1 MVAQKKG
8 GAAKKDGAVKKDG
21 AAKKP
26 AARVLEL
33 KETLE
38 RYNYRYHALD
48 DPEVPDAEYDRLM
61 LELRAL
67 EAAHPQLL
75 TPDSPTQR
83 VGAAPVAAFGTVK
96 HRLAML
102 SLDNAFS
109 EEEVRDFDRRIHER
123 LGRADPISYSA
134 EPKLDGLAVS
144 ARYEDGNYVQG
155 ATRGDGETGED
166 ITQNLRTIKAL
177 PLKLRADPPPRVLE
191 VRGEVF
197 MPLAGFKRFNA
208 EAIARGEKSFVNP
221 RNAAAGSLR
230 QLDPKMTAARP
241 LDLFIYGLGIVEG
254 AAMPPLHSAT
264 LQVLRKWGFKIC
276 PQSRVVLGADGC
288 LDYYREIGELRA
300 QLPYQIDGVVYKV
313 DDLDLQRQM
322 GFVSRAPRWAV
333 AHKFPAEEALTTVR
347 GIEFQVGRTGALT
360 PVARLEPV
368 FVGGVT
374 VSNATLHNM
383 DELTR
388 KDVRVGDT
396 VVIRRAGDV
405 IPEVVRVLAERRV
418 AGAALVA
425 LPSVCPVCG
434 SPVVREAEQAI
445 ARCTGGRIC
454 AAQRKEEIKHFAS
467 RRALDIQGLGDKL
480 VEQLVDR
487 DWVRNPADLFGL
499 QQEQLATLDRM
510 GDKSAQKIQSAIQ
523 AARQTSLP
531 RFLYAL
537 GIRDVG
543 EATALALA
551 RHFGEIGALRQAPAD
566 AIERVPDVG
575 PVVARNVA
583 AYFQDRDNAAI
594 VDRLL
599 ASGITWPDPAPVE
612 AHTALSG
619 KTFVLTGTLE
629 ALTREAAEEAIV
641 ELGGKVSGSVSK
653 KTHYVVAGA
662 EAGSKLKKAQDLG
675 VTVLDEAAFLKL
687 LKK

>member
-1 MVAQKKG
+1 MCAQKAAGKAA
-8 GAAKKDGAVKKDG
+8 GAANK
-21 AAKKP
+21 AAK
-26 AARVLEL
+26 RVAEL

-67 EAAHPQLL
+67 ETQHPGLL

-83 VGAAPVAAFGTVK
+83 VGAAPVAAFGAVK
-96 HRLAML
+96 HRLPML

-109 EEEVRDFDRRIHER
+109 DDDVRDFDRRIRER
-123 LGRADPISYSA
+123 LEREGPIRYAA

-144 ARYEDGNYVQG
+144 ARYENGVFVQG

-166 ITQNLRTIKAL
+166 ITLNLKTIKAL
-177 PLKLRADPPPRVLE
+177 PLKLRADRPPRVLE

-197 MPLAGFKRFNA
+197 MPLAGFERFNR

-230 QLDPKMTAARP
+230 QLDPRLTAARP
-241 LDLFIYGLGIVEG
+241 LDLFIYALGIVEG
-254 AAMPPLHSAT
+254 GELPTQHSET
-264 LQVLRKWGFKIC
+264 LKALRHWGFKIC
-276 PQSRVVLGADGC
+276 PQSRVVTGADGC
-288 LDYYREIGELRA
+288 LNYYHEMGEQRA
-300 QLPYQIDGVVYKV
+300 KLPYQIDGVVYKV
-313 DDLDLQRQM
+313 DDLELQRTL
-322 GFVSRAPRWAV
+322 GFVSRAPRWAI

-396 VVIRRAGDV
+396 VIVRRAGDV
-405 IPEVVRVLAERRV
+405 IPEVVKVLPERRV
-418 AGAALVA
+418 AGARLVT
-425 LPSVCPVCG
+425 LPSHCPVCG
-434 SPVVREAEQAI
+434 SPVVREADQAV
-445 ARCTGGRIC
+445 ARCTGRLIC
-454 AAQRKEEIKHFAS
+454 PAQRKEEIKHFAS

-480 VEQLVDR
+480 MEQLVDG
-487 DWVRNPADLFGL
+487 DWVRTPADLFEL
-499 QQEQLATLDRM
+499 KTEQLATLERM
-510 GDKSAQKIQSAIQ
+510 GEKSAQKLQ
-523 AARQTSLP
+523 AAILASKHTTLP

-537 GIRDVG
+537 GMRDVG

-551 RHFGEIGALRQAPAD
+551 QHFGDIAALRHAGEDEIQ
-566 AIERVPDVG
+566 RVPDVG
-575 PVVARNVA
+575 PVVAKNVA
-583 AYFQDRDNAAI
+583 AYFRDPGNAAV

-599 ASGITWPDPAPVE
+599 ANGITWPAPAPVSSD
-612 AHTALSG
+612 AKLAG
-619 KTFVLTGTLE
+619 KTFVLTGTLQ

-641 ELGGKVSGSVSK
+641 QLGGKVSGSVSK
-653 KTHYVVAGA
+653 KTHYVVLGSD
-662 EAGSKLKKAQDLG
+662 AGSKLKKAQQLG
-675 VTVLDEAAFLKL
+675 IAVLDEAAFLKL
-687 LKK
+687 LK